1 MTSVGDHGL
10 TCLDDGSYAAVAL
23 SMQSNANAIDD
34 ALADIQADLVGY
46 GDKYV
51 RKLTSSSTSTS
62 GANSGISLPDGTAA
76 DLIIQQNLGILP
88 QGWYEAAGSMSF
100 QATGAVTALTY
111 RRGII
116 TVNGGSQAVPPTMFQ
131 VVNSETNTAA
141 ADSMTVN
148 AWFNADGETAIFL
161 ALWFGHGNTG
171 STMTVAAGAVLTVR
185 YMASG
190 LVT

>member
-23 SMQSNANAIDD
+23 SMQANAQAIND
-34 ALADIQADLVGY
+34 ALVGIEESITSY
-46 GDKYV
+46 GDTFV
-51 RKLTSSSTSTS
+51 FRFVTTSTSTS

-76 DLIIQQNLGILP
+76 DLLSQRNLGVLS
-88 QGWYEAAGSMSF
+88 QGWYEAAFSLSY
-100 QATGAVTALTY
+100 QETGAVTALSY

-116 TVNGGSQAVPPTMFQ
+116 TINGGSSVVPPALFQ
-131 VVNSETNTAA
+131 NIISATNTAS

-148 AWFNADGETAIFL
+148 AWFYADGNTAISVGI
-161 ALWFGHGNTG
+161 WFGHGNTA
-171 STMTVAAGAVLTVR
+171 STVTVATGAVLTVR
-185 YMASG
+185 FMTSG